1 MGLLGVFGASAS
13 AQSVSQ
19 EAKKDMVRALLK
31 SLETKDPKPLG
42 FINPKK
48 YIQHNLRVE
57 DGLDGF
63 KKFVSGLPKNT
74 KVNTVRIFA
83 DGDFVVAH
91 SEITLSSPQ
100 IVFDIFRFENG
111 LIVEHWDNL
120 EAKCPS
126 PNGSG
131 RTQIDGPTEI
141 TDRDKTEANK
151 ALANE
156 YFEVVVIG
164 GKRDQAL
171 KYRDQFHQHNCY
183 GEDNKSGAQ
192 TQRGPFAKP
201 GFVYKVDKVHRVL
214 GEGSSVLVV
223 NEGLFDNQPT
233 GFYDFYRVVDGK
245 MVEHWDVLETLL
257 PRAQWKNANGKF

>member
-1 MGLLGVFGASAS
+1 MGMLGVFGASAPG
-13 AQSVSQ
+13 QSVSQ

-48 YIQHNLRVE
+48 YIQHNPRVE
-57 DGLDGF
+57 DGLAGF
-63 KKFVSGLPKNT
+63 KKFVSGLPKDT
-74 KVNTVRIFA
+74 TVNTVRVFA
-83 DGDFVVAH
+83 DGDYVVAH
-91 SEITLSSPQ
+91 SEVTRASPQ

-120 EAKCPS
+120 EAKCPR

-192 TQRGPFAKP
+192 TQQGPFAKP

-214 GEGSSVLVV
+214 GEGSAVLVV

-233 GFYDFYRVVDGK
+233 SFYDFYRVVDGK
-245 MVEHWDVLETLL
+245 MVEHWDVLETL
-257 PRAQWKNANGKF
+257 PPSAQWKNANGKF

>member
-1 MGLLGVFGASAS
+1 MVLATAGL
-13 AQSVSQ
+13 
-19 EAKKDMVRALLK
+19 
-31 SLETKDPKPLG
+31 
-42 FINPKK
+42 
-48 YIQHNLRVE
+48 
-57 DGLDGF
+57 F
-63 KKFVSGLPKNT
+63 KKFVSGLPKDT

-83 DGDFVVAH
+83 DGDYVVAH

-111 LIVEHWDNL
+111 LIVEHWDNR
-120 EAKCPS
+120 EAKCPR

-192 TQRGPFAKP
+192 TQQGHSPSQALSTMWTKCI
-201 GFVYKVDKVHRVL
+201 
-214 GEGSSVLVV
+214 GSSARAVLCSS
-223 NEGLFDNQPT
+223 
-233 GFYDFYRVVDGK
+233 
-245 MVEHWDVLETLL
+245 
-257 PRAQWKNANGKF
+257 